1 MTTEDTQPL
10 QFLEIY
16 RCSTDH
22 EYYFSGLGNIRPFLC
37 PQCKTMLKLVS
48 KTPIPERKPLEKP
61 QPKVRETLAEII
73 SFDPKRPR
81 RKKKPAAETE

>member
-16 RCSTDH
+16 RCNTDH

-61 QPKVRETLAEII
+61 QPTVKEALAEII
-73 SFDPKRPR
+73 MLDKARPG
-81 RKKKPAAETE
+81 KKKKRQKKAD